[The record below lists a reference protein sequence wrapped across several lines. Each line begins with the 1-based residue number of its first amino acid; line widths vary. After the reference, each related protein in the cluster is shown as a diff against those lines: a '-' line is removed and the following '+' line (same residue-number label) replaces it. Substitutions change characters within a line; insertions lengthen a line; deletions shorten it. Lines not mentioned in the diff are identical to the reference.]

1 MGKGKGKGKQKGRIR
16 GKGRKGLSGVY
27 ILIYFSPKDAKN
39 EVCKRKKA
47 RGRGNSMSIHPEFF
61 KNETIPRQF
70 FANLEGTL
78 SIMRHVKIQNFR
90 LIALIAYDLWDFIF
104 S

>member
-1 MGKGKGKGKQKGRIR
+1 MPKTKCVKG
-16 GKGRKGLSGVY
+16 
-27 ILIYFSPKDAKN
+27 
-39 EVCKRKKA
+39 KKA

-70 FANLEGTL
+70 FANMEGTL
-78 SIMRHVKIQNFR
+78 SFMRHVKIQNFR
-90 LIALIAYDLWDFIF
+90 LIAIIAYDLWDFIF